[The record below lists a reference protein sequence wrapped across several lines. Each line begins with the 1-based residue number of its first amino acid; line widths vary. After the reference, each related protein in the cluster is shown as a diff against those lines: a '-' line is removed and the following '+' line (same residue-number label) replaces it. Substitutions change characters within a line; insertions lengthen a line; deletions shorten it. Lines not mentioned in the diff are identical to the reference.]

1 MKGRLKKE
9 TVVSDLHPQIFPLSY
24 LFSSVLRGF
33 LQAVCCSLKKQPLQ
47 RLKAVCILPPASIL
61 FAEPSCWQHV
71 DSRSEHA
78 PWHADKPGG
87 FEDEGS
93 GPAWVPAGSHGV
105 RWTCLS
111 SGQPNRKSPQPCC
124 PPHPLPPVPCMTWL
138 ASATGSSLQGEKPLY
153 SQQFYYRVLF
163 LMFKLLHGNKR
174 GGR

>member
-24 LFSSVLRGF
+24 LFYSVLRGF

-93 GPAWVPAGSHGV
+93 GPAWGARRLTWGQVNMPVFRTTQQKVS
-105 RWTCLS
+105 TTLLS
-111 SGQPNRKSPQPCC
+111 SSPSSTSNLHDMTSICHRFLSPRRETLVQP
-124 PPHPLPPVPCMTWL
+124 
-138 ASATGSSLQGEKPLY
+138 A
-153 SQQFYYRVLF
+153 VLLEGPF
-163 LMFKLLHGNKR
+163 FNV
-174 GGR
+174 